1 MSVGPDVNPGVENP
15 QRKPNPGGMVCFKN
29 QRNKHVIP
37 PGLFW
42 VIGTLTTGIDMPGYR
57 YINPNGFFTRPD
69 PVCFKDTPG
78 LSTSFNPVGFG

>member
-1 MSVGPDVNPGVENP
+1 MSVGPDVNPGVGIL

-42 VIGTLTTGIDMPGYR
+42 VVGTLITGIDMPGYR
-57 YINPNGFFTRPD
+57 YINPNGF
-69 PVCFKDTPG
+69 
-78 LSTSFNPVGFG
+78 LSA